1 MNMRKI
7 TSLTAL
13 VSFVLEMLT
22 SVILYIVPQGRVA
35 YWSDWRLWGLSKTQ
49 WGSLHVN
56 LGVLFLIA
64 ICLHTYYNWNPIV
77 AYLKNRAA
85 ELRIF
90 TKDFTVAFLLTLV
103 FALGTY
109 WELPPF
115 STIIAIGDQ
124 IKEAAA
130 KKYGEPPYGHAE
142 QSSLIT
148 FCKKVELN
156 LDASLTR
163 LAAAKI
169 RVTNPSQP
177 IAEIARLNNL
187 NPKAVY
193 EAMLPPELPGQD
205 KALPNSPPAGFGKRS
220 LAEICQEYNLDIT
233 IVLQEFAAHKITAR
247 EAMSIKEIAMENN
260 TSPMDIFELLRQ
272 AANQAEPG
280 LAL

>member
-56 LGVLFLIA
+56 LGVLFLLA

-85 ELRIF
+85 KLRIF
-90 TKDFTVAFLLTLV
+90 TTDFTVALILCLV
-103 FALGTY
+103 FSLGTY

-115 STIIAIGDQ
+115 STIIAIGDR
-124 IKEAAA
+124 IKEAGA

-142 QSSLIT
+142 LSSLTT
-148 FCKKVELN
+148 FSKKVELD
-156 LDASLTR
+156 LDTSLTR

-169 RVTNPSQP
+169 RVTDPSQS
-177 IAEIARLNNL
+177 ITEIARMNNL

-193 EAMLPPELPGQD
+193 EAMLPPQQPGQV
-205 KALPNSPPAGFGKRS
+205 KSLPANPPPGFGKRP
-220 LAEICQEYNLDIT
+220 LADICREYQLDISA
-233 IVLQEFAAHKITAR
+233 VLQGLAARKITAA
-247 EAMSIKEIAMENN
+247 EAMTIKEIAAENN
-260 TSPMDIFELLRQ
+260 TSPMDIFEALQQVARQ
-272 AANQAEPG
+272 E
-280 LAL
+280 